1 MTLIR
6 SVLINYLNLYVSV
19 LIGIFK
25 KEIIYTVRLPLF
37 ILNRLWGY
45 EGTSNPML
53 DMQLTNVWMNWGYK
67 CIYMLPPAGCILLH
81 VTKAAAQHSANVTKI
96 VVLFHE

>member
-6 SVLINYLNLYVSV
+6 SVLINYLNLCFSV
-19 LIGIFK
+19 NWYFK
-25 KEIIYTVRLPLF
+25 KRNYIYSEITF

-81 VTKAAAQHSANVTKI
+81 VTKAAAQNSANVTK
-96 VVLFHE
+96 